1 MTTTLLQ
8 LRNRAKQESD
18 NVDSGFITDT
28 EWDSYIVASYQ
39 ELYGLITT
47 AFGNDYFTQTPAAG
61 YTFTTTGT
69 TQFYALPA
77 DFFKLLGCD
86 VQISA
91 PDFWVTLKPFNMS
104 ERNRLGITNTQIPA
118 AGQTLRLLYIPLPT
132 VPTIDA
138 STIDGVNG
146 WEEYII
152 IDAAIK
158 ALAKEESD
166 VSVFMARKAAIIERL
181 NSEVEARDAGMPGTV
196 SDVLGRQ
203 ARAMRYRINGPN
215 IWLIGNG
222 VAGWSGFGGDWDDGP
237 GGAFW

>member
-1 MTTTLLQ
+1 MTTLLQ
-8 LRNRAKQESD
+8 LRDRCKQESD
-18 NVDSGFITDT
+18 NVNSSFITDA
-28 EWDSYIVASYQ
+28 EWTTYINASYQ

-47 AFGNDYFTQTPAAG
+47 AFGNDYFTQTPAGG
-61 YTFTTTGT
+61 YTLVTTGT

-77 DFFKLLGCD
+77 DFFKMLGVD

-104 ERNRLGITNTQIPA
+104 ERNRLGIANTQIPA
-118 AGQTLRLLYIPLPT
+118 AGQTIRLLY
-132 VPTIDA
+132 VPRMTALVADVD
-138 STIDGVNG
+138 SMDGVNG
-146 WEEYII
+146 WEEYIV
-152 IDAAIK
+152 IDAAMK

-166 VSVFMARKAAIIERL
+166 VSVLMARKQAILDRL

-196 SDVLGRQ
+196 SDVLGRS

-215 IWLIGNG
+215 LWLIGNG